1 MSTKSQKTEDMLDQ
15 TFANFDTEVT
25 GAETQQAGG
34 GKSNSNE
41 SGKKT
46 NMMLFIGAGVAA
58 VLSIGY
64 LFVIKPMLEPAPVQS
79 AKSTVKPMAAA
90 PEVEPLAQ
98 ANQAQATDPLAQPN
112 QAQATD
118 PLAQPNQDEA
128 TDPLAQA
135 NQAQAIDPLAQP
147 NQAQVTDPLA
157 QANQAA
163 MNPVTPTVDPLAQ
176 ANQDTVNAAVTPST
190 TTTTTTTV
198 NNPPVIQPVAVKAE
212 TPVAGANVQSVAV
225 VDELKSMF
233 DKQSNEF
240 KTVLTDIDTR
250 VGGLESAI
258 NEQKNVNSGFDQRI
272 TALEGKKPVV
282 NQPRKAS
289 VAKSKAFRAKKKTT
303 VVRKERND
311 ATVLIDNSA
320 DKTKVEKVEKAE
332 KTSLA
337 NVAIHSI
344 YAGRLWI
351 KNNDGSLSTFSAGER
366 LPTGEVIKSINDENF
381 SVTTD
386 KRVIKN

>member
-25 GAETQQAGG
+25 GAETQPANA

-58 VLSIGY
+58 VLSVGY
-64 LFVIKPMLEPAPVQS
+64 LFVVKPMLEPAPQPVKQS
-79 AKSTVKPMAAA
+79 AIKPLAAA
-90 PEVEPLAQ
+90 PEVTPTPAVDPLAQ
-98 ANQAQATDPLAQPN
+98 AQAAGPEAAPGNLPVDALAQP
-112 QAQATD
+112 
-118 PLAQPNQDEA
+118 

-135 NQAQAIDPLAQP
+135 NQGSQVDPLAQA
-147 NQAQVTDPLA
+147 NQGSQVDPLA
-157 QANQAA
+157 QANQAT
-163 MNPVTPTVDPLAQ
+163 VTPVETTPTQVDPLAQ
-176 ANQDTVNAAVTPST
+176 INQAA
-190 TTTTTTTV
+190 
-198 NNPPVIQPVAVKAE
+198 PVAVA
-212 TPVAGANVQSVAV
+212 VAGANVQSVAV

-250 VGGLESAI
+250 VGGLENAV

-272 TALEGKKPVV
+272 TALEGGKKPVV
-282 NQPRKAS
+282 NQVKKAS
-289 VAKSKAFRAKKKTT
+289 VAKSSVVRAKKKAF
-303 VVRKERND
+303 VAKKAKND
-311 ATVLIDNSA
+311 AAVLV
-320 DKTKVEKVEKAE
+320 DKSTDTKPKAEKVEKAE
-332 KTSLA
+332 KATLA
-337 NVAIHSI
+337 TVAIHSI
-344 YAGRLWI
+344 YAGRLWV
-351 KNNDGSLSTFSAGER
+351 KNNDGSLSTFSAGEK
-366 LPTGEVIKSINDENF
+366 LPTGEVIKSIDDENF

>member
-25 GAETQQAGG
+25 GAETQQASS

-41 SGKKT
+41 AGKKT

-64 LFVIKPMLEPAPVQS
+64 LFVIKPMLEPAPMHSV
-79 AKSTVKPMAAA
+79 KSNAVKPMAAA
-90 PEVEPLAQ
+90 PEVTPTPTPAVDPLAQ
-98 ANQAQATDPLAQPN
+98 PSQAQATDPLAQPN

-118 PLAQPNQDEA
+118 PLAQPNQA
-128 TDPLAQA
+128 TDPLG
-135 NQAQAIDPLAQP
+135 QP
-147 NQAQVTDPLA
+147 NQVQAQVTDPLA
-157 QANQAA
+157 QPNQAA
-163 MNPVTPTVDPLAQ
+163 VNPATPTVEPMAQ
-176 ANQDTVNAAVTPST
+176 ANQVHANANANPVAPTPTPVAATTKPVT
-190 TTTTTTTV
+190 
-198 NNPPVIQPVAVKAE
+198 QPVAVKAE
-212 TPVAGANVQSVAV
+212 APVASANVQSVAV

-289 VAKSKAFRAKKKTT
+289 VAKSTVVRAKKKAS
-303 VVRKERND
+303 VAKPVKND
-311 ATVLIDNSA
+311 AAVLLDNSA
-320 DKTKVEKVEKAE
+320 DKPKAEKVEKVEKS
-332 KTSLA
+332 SLA
-337 NVAIHSI
+337 NVAVHSI
-344 YAGRLWI
+344 YSGRLWV
-351 KNNDGSLSTFSAGER
+351 KNNDGSLSTYSAGEK
-366 LPTGEVIKSINDENF
+366 LPTGEVIKSIDDENF

>member
-25 GAETQQAGG
+25 GAETQQASG

-41 SGKKT
+41 AGKKT

-64 LFVIKPMLEPAPVQS
+64 LFVIKPMLEPAPMQPVQS
-79 AKSTVKPMAAA
+79 NAVKPLAAA
-90 PEVEPLAQ
+90 PEVTPTPTPAV
-98 ANQAQATDPLAQPN
+98 DPLAQPN

-118 PLAQPNQDEA
+118 PMAQP
-128 TDPLAQA
+128 T
-135 NQAQAIDPLAQP
+135 DPLAQP
-147 NQAQVTDPLA
+147 NQVQATDPMAQPNQAQATDPMAQPNQVQVTDPMAQPNQVQATDPMA
-157 QANQAA
+157 QANQVQATA
-163 MNPVTPTVDPLAQ
+163 NPVAPTPTPVAATP
-176 ANQDTVNAAVTPST
+176 VN
-190 TTTTTTTV
+190 
-198 NNPPVIQPVAVKAE
+198 QPVAVKAE
-212 TPVAGANVQSVAV
+212 TPVAGANVHSVAV

-233 DKQSNEF
+233 DKQSSEF

-250 VGGLESAI
+250 VGGLENAI

-282 NQPRKAS
+282 SQPRKASAAKSTVVRAKKKAS
-289 VAKSKAFRAKKKTT
+289 VAKSVK
-303 VVRKERND
+303 ND
-311 ATVLIDNSA
+311 AAVLVDNSA
-320 DKTKVEKVEKAE
+320 DKPKAEKVEKAE
-332 KTSLA
+332 KSSLA
-337 NVAIHSI
+337 NVAVHSI
-344 YAGRLWI
+344 YSGRLWV
-351 KNNDGSLSTFSAGER
+351 KNNDGSLSTYSAGEK
-366 LPTGEVIKSINDENF
+366 LPTGEVIKSIDDENF